1 MKELVEMATQHIAFG
16 YNPPSG
22 DRGIETIDGATYV
35 RDLHEVCDLAS
46 QHFDTFWISDHFMR
60 GDTFRMEC
68 WTHLTWLAARYPTQT
83 LGTVVIGNSYRHP
96 PLLAKMAASL
106 QAFSRGRLI
115 MGYGAGWL
123 EDEYRA
129 YGYEFPS
136 ARVRIAQMV
145 EGIEVMKAM
154 WTERPANYHGTYYQ
168 VANAY
173 CEPMPDPVPPVM
185 IGGDGEKYLLRAVAE
200 HGDWWLTYSR
210 GTDVIQHKM
219 DVLQQHCT
227 DVGRDYAT
235 IRKVYPMTVYLADSR
250 AAAERQAGS
259 KTESDSPPFVGEPAA
274 LVERI
279 QEMSGLGFDHFAL
292 SFAGWSDTTDMRL
305 FIDKVLPAFR

>member
-1 MKELVEMATQHIAFG
+1 MQMAKRRIEFG

-22 DRGIETIDGATYV
+22 DRGIETINGETYV
-35 RDLHEVCDLAS
+35 RDLHEVCDYAS
-46 QHFDTFWISDHFMR
+46 QYFDTFWISDHFMR

-68 WTHLTWLAARYPTQT
+68 WTHMTWMAARYPTQT
-83 LGTVVIGNSYRHP
+83 VGTVVIGNSYRHP

-123 EDEYRA
+123 EDEYHA

-145 EGIEVMKAM
+145 EGIEVMRAM
-154 WTERPANYHGTYYQ
+154 WTQRPATYEGKYYH
-168 VANAY
+168 VKDAY

-200 HGDWWLTYSR
+200 HADWWLTYSKS
-210 GTDVIQHKM
+210 DDIIQHKIA
-219 DVLQQHCT
+219 VLQQHCA
-227 DVGRDYAT
+227 DVGRDFDT
-235 IRKVYPMTVYLADSR
+235 IRKVYPMTVYLAESHAD
-250 AAAERQAGS
+250 AEAQAGA
-259 KTESDSPPFVGEPAA
+259 KAESENPPFIGEPAA
-274 LVERI
+274 MVERI
-279 QEMSGLGFDHFAL
+279 NEMVALGFDHFAL
-292 SFAGWSDTTDMRL
+292 SFVGWTDTTDMRL
-305 FIDKVLPAFR
+305 FTEKVLPAFR